1 MCSMYWTLIAE
12 ITCPRCK
19 KEQEQEMQTHS
30 FGDIGSC
37 VNYYKIGDKIEE
49 LQQVKSGEITKL
61 FSGECKL
68 CKADFVVDA
77 KIKDSRIVEIKAKS
91 TGMPKTI

>member
-19 KEQEQEMQTHS
+19 KEQEQEMQTHD
-30 FGDIGSC
+30 FGDSGSC
-37 VNYYKIGDKIEE
+37 VNYYKIGDKVDE
-49 LQQVKSGEITKL
+49 LKKVESGNITGL

-68 CKADFVVDA
+68 CKAEFAVDA